1 MSLLSELRLRAR
13 HIVGPVIAICAT
25 GYFAFHAINGDRGLL
40 ALRQLSQQV
49 SVAQVD
55 FDTIRAEREILEGKV
70 RLLSPDSLDPD
81 MLDERARLML
91 NFGYE
96 DEIVVVPDVT
106 VIYSE
111 PSPSPRPMTLKQE
124 KSQ

>member
-1 MSLLSELRLRAR
+1 MA
-13 HIVGPVIAICAT
+13 IADCW
-25 GYFAFHAINGDRGLL
+25 HC
-40 ALRQLSQQV
+40 V
-49 SVAQVD
+49 SYPSKSASQVD